1 MRARRASGGREG
13 ELLQR
18 ASKLR
23 KDPTLL
29 LPKLSRNCPTGRF
42 DRLRAALETVHEARD
57 DADRL
62 GRLSRRGDP
71 MARSLAGVFKFYL
84 DEELP
89 GILVARYPA
98 GELSFAPLAK
108 APRESQI
115 AVQQY
120 DHPERLVLGYLSWAR
135 KGYHFFAAGKTLY
148 CTGPSPEPPDE
159 FRHAFL
165 SDLPYRLERGSAAGT
180 FACPHLIRGEPV
192 PYLEVDWP
200 GAAMTFR
207 VCRRCARDDRQLLAA
222 LTSRLAVPKPEKAF
236 PVTFA
241 LNVDCRSKEACVHAA
256 LPPPSRRVRKAY
268 LFGRL
273 SDAKA
278 LDDYRKELAP
288 RLEPGRGARFE
299 AAGVCYGSDLGA
311 FVDALSPTP
320 AERKALEEAL
330 PSVVGAFELP
340 DATASQALERLWHDH
355 AEEIV
360 RAIVPEPARAEQLVR
375 DARAA
380 PGRVSELLHRAA
392 RETQER
398 ALLSRLPQF
407 ERLVPAAAM
416 ADRVARAY
424 RTGGRE
430 AAAKLLLAQLP
441 REGKE
446 RGIGFGLLVAMDQAN
461 AQLWQFTPTEQEF
474 GRSLAER
481 AGRLLRAEPTDYA
494 GALGELLGAAG
505 VTDWGVLAANSP

>member
-18 ASKLR
+18 AGRLR
-23 KDPTLL
+23 KDPQLL
-29 LPKLSRNCPTGRF
+29 LPKLSRDCPSGRF
-42 DRLRAALETVHEARD
+42 DKLRAALEEVHDARD

-62 GRLSRRGDP
+62 GRLARRGDP
-71 MARSLAGVFKFYL
+71 LARALAGLLKFYL

-89 GILVARYPA
+89 GLLVARLPS
-98 GELSFAPLAK
+98 GEISFAPLAK

-120 DHPERLVLGYLSWAR
+120 DHPERLLLGYLAWAR

-148 CTGPSPEPPDE
+148 CTGPSPAPPEE

-165 SDLPYRLERGSAAGT
+165 SDLPYRLDRGKEAGT
-180 FACPHLIRGEPV
+180 VACPHLLRGEPV
-192 PYLEVDWP
+192 PYLEVAWP
-200 GAAMTFR
+200 GASMRFR
-207 VCRRCARDDRQLLAA
+207 VCRECARDDRQLLAA

-236 PVTFA
+236 PVAFD

-256 LPPPSRRVRKAY
+256 LPTPSRRLRKQY
-268 LFGRL
+268 LFGRV
-273 SDAKA
+273 SDARA

-288 RLEPGRGARFE
+288 RLDAGRGPRFE
-299 AAGVCYGSDLGA
+299 AAGVCYGADLGA
-311 FVDALSPTP
+311 FVTALSPTP

-330 PSVVGAFELP
+330 PSVAGAFEIP
-340 DATASQALERLWHDH
+340 EAKASQALERLWHEH
-355 AEEIV
+355 AQEIV
-360 RAIVPEPARAEQLVR
+360 RAIVPEAARAEQLVR

-398 ALLSRLPQF
+398 ELLAKLPRL
-407 ERLVPAAAM
+407 EHLVPAAAL

-424 RTGGRE
+424 RVGGRE
-430 AAAKLLLAQLP
+430 AAVKLLLGDLP

-446 RGIGFGLLVAMDQAN
+446 RGLGFGLLIALEQEGG
-461 AQLWQFTPTEQEF
+461 QLWQFTPTEQEF

-481 AGRLLRAEPTDYA
+481 ASKLLHAEPDAYA
-494 GALGELLGAAG
+494 SALGELLGAAG
-505 VTDWGVLAANSP
+505 VTDWGVVLSDSS